1 MILLH
6 IHAHTD
12 GQTGDVP
19 RHNLRL
25 EGFPSQFQL
34 SLRPED
40 ARHSERIILQMIKKM
55 RIFFLSMCFSISMSL
70 FEIISD
76 LFLGAQSLHWGGKEE
91 RLPPAAMTKCRLSRS
106 KRRHPLEQ
114 SNSDMTITSDRVIF
128 AESPMAPGVPVVY
141 RLPEERAAN
150 PDRLNL
156 DRRHL
161 TMCPILEGEDRLRLL
176 NLQHNAITRL
186 QHLLNLRRLVFLDL
200 YDNLIY
206 EIAGLEGLLS
216 LRVLMLGKNR

>member
-1 MILLH
+1 
-6 IHAHTD
+6 
-12 GQTGDVP
+12 
-19 RHNLRL
+19 
-25 EGFPSQFQL
+25 
-34 SLRPED
+34 
-40 ARHSERIILQMIKKM
+40 
-55 RIFFLSMCFSISMSL
+55 
-70 FEIISD
+70 
-76 LFLGAQSLHWGGKEE
+76 
-91 RLPPAAMTKCRLSRS
+91 MTKCRLSRS
-106 KRRHPLEQ
+106 KRRPPLEQ
-114 SNSDMTITSDRVIF
+114 SSSDMTATSDRVIF
-128 AESPMAPGVPVVY
+128 AESPIAPGVPVVY
-141 RLPEERAAN
+141 RPPEERAAN

-200 YDNLIY
+200 YDNLIH

>member
-1 MILLH
+1 
-6 IHAHTD
+6 
-12 GQTGDVP
+12 
-19 RHNLRL
+19 
-25 EGFPSQFQL
+25 
-34 SLRPED
+34 
-40 ARHSERIILQMIKKM
+40 
-55 RIFFLSMCFSISMSL
+55 
-70 FEIISD
+70 
-76 LFLGAQSLHWGGKEE
+76 
-91 RLPPAAMTKCRLSRS
+91 MTA
-106 KRRHPLEQ
+106 
-114 SNSDMTITSDRVIF
+114 TSDRVIF
-128 AESPMAPGVPVVY
+128 AESPIAPGVPVVY
-141 RLPEERAAN
+141 RPPEERAAN

-200 YDNLIY
+200 YDNLIH